1 MKLLG
6 GAALAPVVGKASLN
20 ERTLEDVCEDL
31 RGDGIAL
38 NCISH
43 PYKPGAFINVR
54 SDPRDQ
60 IKSILYDGV
69 KRVFA
74 VEYEKAP
81 PLFSDDGVTWTMPLC
96 DCTDGPHGTAC
107 SNRNVLRR
115 ERLG

>member
-1 MKLLG
+1 MLG

-20 ERTLEDVCEDL
+20 ERTLEDVCEEL

-54 SDPRDQ
+54 SQPRDQ

-69 KRVFA
+69 KRVFE
-74 VEYEKAP
+74 VEYENAP
-81 PLFSDDGVTWTMPLC
+81 PMFSDDGTIWTVN
-96 DCTDGPHGTAC
+96 DA
-107 SNRNVLRR
+107 
-115 ERLG
+115 RLG